1 MQVDKIMADPH
12 FKVTRCNEDLKFAD
26 INRLKPGDWVNDLVI
41 NAFGGML
48 QARANGTLDTSEYKN
63 AASQGVGRKIHY
75 FNSFFY
81 NKLVKGYD
89 GVRRW
94 SKKVRF
100 GPIQCRVS

>member
-1 MQVDKIMADPH
+1 MADPQ
-12 FKVTRCNEDLKFAD
+12 FKVSRCNEDIKAGD
-26 INRLKPGDWVNDLVI
+26 IARLKPGDWVNDLII

-48 QARANGTLDTSEYKN
+48 QARANGTLDTTEYKN

-81 NKLVKGYD
+81 NKLTKGYD

-94 SKKVRF
+94 SKKVRSI
-100 GPIQCRVS
+100 PLERDVS